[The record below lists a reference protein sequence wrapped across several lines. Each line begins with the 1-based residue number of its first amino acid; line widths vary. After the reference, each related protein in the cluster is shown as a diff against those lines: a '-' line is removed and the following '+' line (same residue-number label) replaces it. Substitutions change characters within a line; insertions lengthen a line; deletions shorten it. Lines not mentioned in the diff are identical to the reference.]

1 MSQHNINIEDE
12 SVRLALVEQSYMQLE
27 QKLEDVHSQLNN
39 RMDRVE
45 VKVDALSEEMKKGQ
59 NGLVKVI
66 VGASGTI
73 VAGIISVI
81 VALIQYS

>member
-39 RMDRVE
+39 RIDRVE
-45 VKVDALSEEMKKGQ
+45 GKVDALSEEIKKGQ

-81 VALIQYS
+81 VALIQTS

>member
-27 QKLEDVHSQLNN
+27 QKLEDVHTQLNN
-39 RMDRVE
+39 RIDRVE